1 MSPRDLV
8 ALLSLLAALG
18 SAFLANVFIQLMAE
32 RINQKGGAEVPPFMP
47 PPVMVRVFRE
57 YRSLYP
63 AGRLH
68 VYLVTAM
75 LSAALSMLVFAVSFG
90 FVPFF

>member
-8 ALLSLLAALG
+8 ALLSLLAGLG

-32 RINQKGGAEVPPFMP
+32 RIDQKGGTEVPLFMP

-57 YRSLYP
+57 YRGLYP
-63 AGRLH
+63 DGRLH
-68 VYLVTAM
+68 VYLVAAM

-90 FVPFF
+90 L